1 MKIRFF
7 ILFILF
13 NSCQPI
19 EIIEPVVFDNS
30 QLTKITISA
39 EKLEIN
45 QIYETKFADP
55 YIDHSIEIP
64 PVERLKSWMNENIF
78 TIGNENKLI
87 INILDSS
94 LKRIERKNED
104 AKKFDEKVIYKYELF
119 LLVEYNLYDNAGFL
133 IANTT
138 AEGFRSTT
146 SGKYVSIQETEQILD
161 DLILLSLIDF
171 ANESKKLIEVYMQGY
186 IL

>member
-13 NSCQPI
+13 YSCEPI

-30 QLTKITISA
+30 QLKIITISA
-39 EKLEIN
+39 ENLEIN
-45 QIYETKFADP
+45 QLYETKFADP
-55 YIDHSIEIP
+55 YIDHSMGNP
-64 PVERLKSWMNENIF
+64 PVKRLKSRMNENIV
-78 TIGNENKLI
+78 TIGNENKLK
-87 INILDSS
+87 INILDAS
-94 LKRIERKNED
+94 LKKTEQNNED
-104 AKKFDEKVIYKYELF
+104 AKKFDEKVVYKYELF
-119 LLVEYNLYDNAGFL
+119 FLVEYNLFDNAGFL
-133 IANTT
+133 IANTA

-146 SGKYVSIQETEQILD
+146 SGKYISIQETEKIID

-171 ANESKKLIEVYMQGY
+171 TNESKKLIDVYMKGY